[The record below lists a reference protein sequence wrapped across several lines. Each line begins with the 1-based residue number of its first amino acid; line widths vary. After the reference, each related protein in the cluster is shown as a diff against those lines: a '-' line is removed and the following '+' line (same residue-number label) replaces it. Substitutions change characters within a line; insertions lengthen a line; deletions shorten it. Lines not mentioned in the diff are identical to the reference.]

1 METSK
6 EQERVAHE
14 EWLPQLKLAVQEA
27 QQCLEDCKRVRG
39 LVSLFQIYMAC
50 FFLFS
55 VLESWISFA
64 PQNAAVLSSRCPG
77 LAFY

>member
-39 LVSLFQIYMAC
+39 LVSLPDLY
-50 FFLFS
+50 
-55 VLESWISFA
+55 
-64 PQNAAVLSSRCPG
+64 G
-77 LAFY
+77 LAFS